1 MPQEVNAAGGVHW
14 FLRRGL
20 RTYVSTC
27 IAQKTGVCVCVH
39 TFSAFIFLSK
49 CQQSLRRC
57 TFTPT
62 IRNRI
67 LEIHGPHHPSRR
79 LMTIPPGDRDF
90 CMGAHGKYIQMRRKN
105 LWGPRTVLLALA
117 TQGAVKSTVTSRV
130 HKEGGGQYG
139 LGRGLLTLSLLPLL
153 SSYLVSMWMENFGRK
168 EHYGK
173 KERFHQ
179 HIIIFFSLHIFTLA
193 SRCSLDHLMVG
204 TVHNQKC
211 DDTRSPSKCKESH
224 LCQHEHLPSRS
235 QAREDNSQI
244 RQGAKEDISKRNMF
258 CESHHRFREATPK
271 TETIPVPNSRCFAL
285 GVATGYLGTS
295 L

>member
-1 MPQEVNAAGGVHW
+1 M
-14 FLRRGL
+14 
-20 RTYVSTC
+20 STC

-90 CMGAHGKYIQMRRKN
+90 CMGAHGKYIQMRRKARTS
-105 LWGPRTVLLALA
+105 LRSQAQTVLLALA

-153 SSYLVSMWMENFGRK
+153 SSYLVSM
-168 EHYGK
+168 
-173 KERFHQ
+173 
-179 HIIIFFSLHIFTLA
+179 
-193 SRCSLDHLMVG
+193 
-204 TVHNQKC
+204 
-211 DDTRSPSKCKESH
+211 
-224 LCQHEHLPSRS
+224 
-235 QAREDNSQI
+235 
-244 RQGAKEDISKRNMF
+244 
-258 CESHHRFREATPK
+258 
-271 TETIPVPNSRCFAL
+271 
-285 GVATGYLGTS
+285 
-295 L
+295 